1 MFPAIGCMAAVADAD
16 GARTLV
22 AECAFCRTS
31 LHREG
36 LPCQPVA
43 RIGVDPAFAH
53 CPVGGIYGGLC
64 QACAKIAAL
73 HPFGASVG
81 QEAFDTLQQRVL
93 PLESVFLPIGRVGRV
108 LCDGHVRH
116 APRRYMP
123 VVLLL
128 PARHKGQYRGKDNNC
143 GSNFCSHDG

>member
-1 MFPAIGCMAAVADAD
+1 MAAVADAD

-64 QACAKIAAL
+64 QACARIAAL
-73 HPFGASVG
+73 HTFRASVG

-93 PLESVFLPIGRVGRV
+93 PFESVFQPIGCVGRV
-108 LCDGHVRH
+108 LRDGHVRH
-116 APRRYMP
+116 APRRYMT

-128 PARHKGQYRGKDNNC
+128 PARHGGKKKNNAEK
-143 GSNFCSHDG
+143 DG